1 MKTSLITLAFAA
13 IIFSLAVRAQ
23 AQTVTFL
30 DTFDGTNGS
39 YPNGLIQGTDG
50 NLYGSVDGGGA
61 FGLGGI
67 FRMTPSGKLS
77 TIYNFNGLDANEP
90 YLLMMG
96 SDANFYGIS
105 IYGGN
110 SLGGT
115 FYRVTSGGKFT
126 LLQQF
131 CPENDCTDGQ
141 NPNGLFLG

>member
-1 MKTSLITLAFAA
+1 MKKSLLTLSCALACAAFTL
-13 IIFSLAVRAQ
+13 SVAVRAQ

-30 DTFDGTNGS
+30 DTFNGANGS

-61 FGLGGI
+61 FGFGGI

-77 TIYNFNGLDANEP
+77 TIYSFNGVDANEP
-90 YLLMMG
+90 YLLMVG

-105 IYGGN
+105 IYGSD

-115 FYRVTSGGKFT
+115 
-126 LLQQF
+126 
-131 CPENDCTDGQ
+131 
-141 NPNGLFLG
+141 